1 MRLTRYPT
9 WFAIVA
15 CIATVLMAE
24 AKAQDNVPHADPEF
38 EGKIGE
44 TFK

>member
-1 MRLTRYPT
+1 
-9 WFAIVA
+9 
-15 CIATVLMAE
+15 MAE